1 MKEHI
6 YLISYLFVFQKSPRS
21 LEQLL
26 LGLKILLRLKLLP
39 RLKILLTSKT
49 QNMTKLLKF
58 WVNDT
63 RKVHPDDDDEAIPW
77 IAASKSS
84 NQKDFKHTPFYLI

>member
-1 MKEHI
+1 MILNFEENKTQE
-6 YLISYLFVFQKSPRS
+6 S
-21 LEQLL
+21 
-26 LGLKILLRLKLLP
+26 KIAR
-39 RLKILLTSKT
+39 IATSKT